1 MSIDV
6 LMLGWEF
13 PPFISGGLGTACYG
27 LTRAMANMDVNILML
42 LPASTWGIDGQE
54 HNFLEMDSSSGE
66 NIEHIKF
73 KPVPAVVPNPYSGV
87 STSLRQSTYNRSH
100 SLRIRCAAG
109 AIGGYDG
116 NLVERVG
123 EYARCCA
130 ELIKDHTFDVIHAH
144 DWVTYPAGIALST
157 KFSKPLLVH
166 VHATEFDRSGTS
178 INHKIFEIERKGM
191 EAASV
196 IIAVSEYTA
205 DIIVKCYGIPRSKIV
220 VVHNGK
226 NAKSPTTNNNQFQ
239 KKDEKIVLFLGR
251 ITGQKGPYHF
261 VETAEKVLE
270 KLKNVKFI
278 MAGWGDLAPS
288 TIESVAAKK
297 LGTKIFFTGFLR
309 GKEVER
315 AYQAADVF
323 VMPSV
328 SEPFGLTAVEAVEHK
343 VPVIL
348 SKTTG
353 VGEVLNRGAVKV
365 DFWDSGKMAQAIIE
379 ILNNPNRAEELVK
392 NGREEVRDL
401 TWEAAARKCVN
412 AYHSVLATAIMPS
425 S

>member
-6 LMLGWEF
+6 LMLGWEY

-27 LTRAMANMDVNILML
+27 LTRAMANMDVDILML
-42 LPASTWGIDGQE
+42 LPASTWGIEGQE
-54 HNFLEMDSSSGE
+54 CNFFEMESSSVE
-66 NIEHIKF
+66 SPEHLKF
-73 KPVPAVVPNPYSGV
+73 KPVPAELPNPYSGS
-87 STSLRQSTYNRSH
+87 STSLQQSAYRSR
-100 SLRIRCAAG
+100 SLRIRCAG

-130 ELIKDHTFDVIHAH
+130 ELIKDQSFDVIHAH
-144 DWVTYPAGIALST
+144 DWVTYPAGIALSA
-157 KFSKPLLVH
+157 KFSKPLIVH
-166 VHATEFDRSGTS
+166 VHATEFDRSGSS
-178 INHKIFEIERKGM
+178 INHKIFDIERKGM
-191 EAASV
+191 ETASV

-205 DIIVKCYGIPRSKIV
+205 DIIVKNYGIPRSKIV
-220 VVHNGK
+220 VVHNGIS
-226 NAKSPTTNNNQFQ
+226 AKPVAFENRFQ
-239 KKDEKIVLFLGR
+239 KNGEKIVLFLGR

-270 KLKNVKFI
+270 KIKNVKFV

-288 TIESVAAKK
+288 TIEAVAAKG
-297 LGTKIFFTGFLR
+297 LGTKILFTGFLR

-315 AYQAADVF
+315 AYHAADIY

-328 SEPFGLTAVEAVEHK
+328 SEPFGLTAVEAIQHK

-365 DFWDSGKMAQAIIE
+365 DFWDSGKMAEAIVE
-379 ILNNPNRAEELVK
+379 ILNNPESFRRIGK
-392 NGREEVRDL
+392 KWKRR
-401 TWEAAARKCVN
+401 
-412 AYHSVLATAIMPS
+412 S

>member
-1 MSIDV
+1 LSIDV

-42 LPASTWGIDGQE
+42 LPASTWGIEGQE
-54 HNFLEMDSSSGE
+54 HNFIEMESSSGE
-66 NIEHIKF
+66 NPEHIKF
-73 KPVPAVVPNPYSGV
+73 KPVPAEVPNPYSGA
-87 STSLRQSTYNRSH
+87 SPSLRQSAFRSR

-116 NLVERVG
+116 NLVERVS

-130 ELIKDHTFDVIHAH
+130 ELIKEPSFDVIHAH

-157 KFSKPLLVH
+157 KFSKPLIVH
-166 VHATEFDRSGTS
+166 VHATEFDRSGAS
-178 INHKIFEIERKGM
+178 INHKIFDIERKGM

-196 IIAVSEYTA
+196 ILAVSEYTA
-205 DIIVKCYGIPRSKIV
+205 DIIVKYYGIPRSKIT
-220 VVHNGK
+220 VVHNG
-226 NAKSPTTNNNQFQ
+226 TNPKPVTVDSRFQ
-239 KKDEKIVLFLGR
+239 KNGEKIVLFLGR

-261 VETAEKVLE
+261 VETAEKVLK

-288 TIESVAAKK
+288 TIEAVAAKK
-297 LGTKIFFTGFLR
+297 LGTKILFTGFLR

-315 AYQAADVF
+315 AYQAADVY

-328 SEPFGLTAVEAVEHK
+328 SEPFGLTAVEAIQHK

-365 DFWDSGKMAQAIIE
+365 DFWDSGKMAEAIID
-379 ILNNPNRAEELVK
+379 ILDNPNRAEELVK
-392 NGREEVRDL
+392 NGKEEVRDL

-412 AYHSVLATAIMPS
+412 AYHSVLASAIAHS

>member
-1 MSIDV
+1 LSIDV

-27 LTRAMANMDVNILML
+27 LTRAMENMDVNILML
-42 LPASTWGIDGQE
+42 LPASTWGIEGQV
-54 HNFLEMDSSSGE
+54 HNFFEMESSSGD
-66 NIEHIKF
+66 NPEHIKF
-73 KPVPAVVPNPYSGV
+73 KPVPSEMPNPYSGY
-87 STSLRQSTYNRSH
+87 SSQYRRCSFLSRP
-100 SLRIRCAAG
+100 LRIRCAG

-123 EYARCCA
+123 EYARCCI
-130 ELIKDHTFDVIHAH
+130 ELIQDLSFDVIHAH
-144 DWVTYPAGIALST
+144 DWVTYPAGIALSA
-157 KFSKPLLVH
+157 KFSKPLIVH
-166 VHATEFDRSGTS
+166 VHATEFDRSGNS
-178 INHKIFEIERKGM
+178 INHKIYEIERQGM

-205 DIIVKCYGIPRSKIV
+205 DIVVRHYGIPRNKIA
-220 VVHNGK
+220 VVHNGINPK
-226 NAKSPTTNNNQFQ
+226 LVTRENKIHKS
-239 KKDEKIVLFLGR
+239 DDKIVLFLGR

-261 VETAEKVLE
+261 VEAAEKVLQ
-270 KLKNVKFI
+270 KLKKVKFV

-297 LGTKIFFTGFLR
+297 LGTKILFTGFLR
-309 GKEVER
+309 GPDVER
-315 AYQAADVF
+315 AYQAADVY

-328 SEPFGLTAVEAVEHK
+328 SEPFGLTAVEAIQQNI
-343 VPVIL
+343 PVIL

-353 VGEVLNRGAVKV
+353 VGEILNRGAVKV
-365 DFWDSGKMAQAIIE
+365 DFWDSEKIAETIIE
-379 ILNNPNRAEELVK
+379 ILNDQQRAEELVK
-392 NGREEVRDL
+392 NAREEVRYL

-412 AYHSVLATAIMPS
+412 TYHDVMEMAIQPS